1 MEMIL
6 EVEVV
11 GTMHALASNV
21 ISLWEHHGSMDVDDQ
36 VMRKVVKNLA
46 LLSNQRRGIS
56 SSAQAD
62 AAGLQSC
69 MSRVFEAM
77 ESFVASCENGY
88 KDLNRRAE
96 EERAP
101 SVDFATGA
109 EGN

>member
-1 MEMIL
+1 
-6 EVEVV
+6 
-11 GTMHALASNV
+11 
-21 ISLWEHHGSMDVDDQ
+21 MDMDDQ
-36 VMRKVVKNLA
+36 VMRKAVKKLM
-46 LLSNQRRGIS
+46 LVSNQQRGIS

-77 ESFVASCENGY
+77 ESFVASCENAY

-96 EERAP
+96 EKRAP
-101 SVDFATGA
+101 PVDFATGA

>member
-1 MEMIL
+1 MERIS
-6 EVEVV
+6 EAEVV
-11 GTMHALASNV
+11 GTMLALASYV
-21 ISLWEHHGSMDVDDQ
+21 MSLWEHHGSMDMDDQ
-36 VMRKVVKNLA
+36 VMRRKAVQKLV
-46 LLSNQRRGIS
+46 LLSNQRGIS

-69 MSRVFEAM
+69 MNRVFEAM
-77 ESFVASCENGY
+77 ESFVASCENAY

>member
-1 MEMIL
+1 
-6 EVEVV
+6 
-11 GTMHALASNV
+11 
-21 ISLWEHHGSMDVDDQ
+21 
-36 VMRKVVKNLA
+36 
-46 LLSNQRRGIS
+46 
-56 SSAQAD
+56 
-62 AAGLQSC
+62 

-77 ESFVASCENGY
+77 ESFVASCENAY

>member
-1 MEMIL
+1 MGQWIWM
-6 EVEVV
+6 
-11 GTMHALASNV
+11 T
-21 ISLWEHHGSMDVDDQ
+21 Q
-36 VMRKVVKNLA
+36 VMRKAVEARNKKLA
-46 LLSNQRRGIS
+46 LLSNQRGIS

-69 MSRVFEAM
+69 MNRVFEAM

>member
-62 AAGLQSC
+62 AAGL
-69 MSRVFEAM
+69 
-77 ESFVASCENGY
+77 
-88 KDLNRRAE
+88 
-96 EERAP
+96 
-101 SVDFATGA
+101 
-109 EGN
+109 